1 MRKTRW
7 LIVLL
12 IVIAAAVALR
22 FTVLKPEG
30 VTVRTATVE
39 RGVVEE
45 TITNTRAGTVK
56 VRLRASLSPQMGG
69 LVIELPH
76 REGSRVA
83 AGDLLLRL
91 DDRAQMANLE
101 MARRDVVSARARAD
115 EACLA
120 AKLAEK
126 ELARVTA
133 LHGEGIASEQRLDT
147 LDTERDRSLAA
158 CAAAEAAIELALARV
173 AAAQVQLD
181 FTEVRAPFA
190 GTVAELTTEVGE
202 WITPAPPGV
211 PIPPV
216 VDLLDPGSLYISAP
230 IDEVDAE
237 RVRVGQAARATIDS
251 RPDDSY
257 AARVSRVAPYVL
269 DELEQNRTVEIE
281 VEFADAA
288 EGKGILA
295 GTSADVE
302 VILDRREDTLRIPSS
317 SVAEGGKVLVVEDG
331 VLVEVVVEVGLENW
345 QVAEV
350 LSGLEEGQVV
360 VTSRH
365 STDIKAGAR
374 VNEDEGQ

>member
-7 LIVLL
+7 LIALL

-22 FTVLKPEG
+22 FTVLKPDG
-30 VTVRTATVE
+30 VAVRTATVE

-91 DDRAQMANLE
+91 DDRAQMADLE

-133 LHGEGIASEQRLDT
+133 LHDEGIASEQLLDT
-147 LDTERDRSLAA
+147 LSTERDRSLAA
-158 CAAAEAAIELALARV
+158 CAAADAATELALARV
-173 AAAQVQLD
+173 AASQVQLD

-237 RVRVGQAARATIDS
+237 RVQVGQAARVTVDS
-251 RPDDSY
+251 RPDQSY
-257 AARVSRVAPYVL
+257 AARVARVAPYVL

-288 EGKGILA
+288 EGEGILA

-345 QVAEV
+345 QAAEV
-350 LSGLEEGQVV
+350 LSGLDEGDVV

-365 STDIKAGAR
+365 STEIRAGAR
-374 VNEDEGQ
+374 VEP

>member
-7 LIVLL
+7 LIALL
-12 IVIAAAVALR
+12 IVIAAVVALR
-22 FTVLKPEG
+22 LTVLKPD
-30 VTVRTATVE
+30 VVAVRTATVE

-56 VRLRASLSPQMGG
+56 VRRRASLSPQMGG
-69 LVIELPH
+69 LVVGLPH
-76 REGSRVA
+76 REGARVA
-83 AGDLLLRL
+83 AGDLLLKL
-91 DDRAQMANLE
+91 DDRAQMADLE

-133 LHGEGIASEQRLDT
+133 LHGEGIASEQLLDT
-147 LDTERDRSLAA
+147 LSTERDRSLAA
-158 CAAAEAAIELALARV
+158 CAAAGAATDLSLARV

-181 FTEVRAPFA
+181 FTEVRAPFS

-237 RVRVGQAARATIDS
+237 RVRVGQVARVTVDS
-251 RPDDSY
+251 RPDQSY
-257 AARVSRVAPYVL
+257 GARVARVAPYVL

-281 VEFADAA
+281 VEFDDAA
-288 EGKGILA
+288 KGKGILA

-302 VILDRREDTLRIPSS
+302 VILDSREDTLRIPSS
-317 SVAEGGKVLVVEDG
+317 SVAEGGKVLVVMDG
-331 VLVEVVVEVGLENW
+331 ILVEVVIEVGLENW
-345 QVAEV
+345 QAAEV
-350 LSGLEEGQVV
+350 LSGLEEGDVV

-365 STDIKAGAR
+365 NTDIKPGAR
-374 VNEDEGQ
+374 VVLE

>member
-7 LIVLL
+7 IIALL
-12 IVIAAAVALR
+12 IIIVAAIALR
-22 FTVLKPEG
+22 FTVLKPDG
-30 VTVRTATVE
+30 VVVRTAQVE

-56 VRLRASLSPQMGG
+56 VRRRATISPQMGG
-69 LVIELPH
+69 LVVELPH
-76 REGSRVA
+76 REGSLVA
-83 AGDLLLRL
+83 AGDLLLKL
-91 DDRAQMANLE
+91 DDRAQQASLE
-101 MARRDVVSARARAD
+101 TVRREVVSARARAD

-120 AKLAEK
+120 AELAEK
-126 ELARVTA
+126 ELDRVIA
-133 LHGEGIASEQRLDT
+133 LHDRGIASEQNLDT
-147 LDTERDRSLAA
+147 LSTERDRSLAA
-158 CAAAEAAIELALARV
+158 CAAARAATELALARV

-216 VDLLDPGSLYISAP
+216 VDLLDPTSLYISAP

-237 RVRVGQAARATIDS
+237 RVRVGQSARVTVDS
-251 RPDDSY
+251 RPDESY
-257 AARVSRVAPYVL
+257 AARVARVAPYVL
-269 DELEQNRTVEIE
+269 DDLEQNRTVEIE
-281 VEFADAA
+281 VEFVDVPKV
-288 EGKGILA
+288 EGILA

-317 SVAEGGKVLVVEDG
+317 SVAEDGQVLVVVDG
-331 VLVEVVVEVGLENW
+331 ILVEAAVEVGLENW

-350 LSGLEEGQVV
+350 LSGLEEGDVV
-360 VTSRH
+360 VTTRH

-374 VNEDEGQ
+374 VAR

>member
-7 LIVLL
+7 LIALL
-12 IVIAAAVALR
+12 IVIAAVVALR
-22 FTVLKPEG
+22 LTVLKPD
-30 VTVRTATVE
+30 VVAVRTATVE

-56 VRLRASLSPQMGG
+56 VRRRASLSPQMGG
-69 LVIELPH
+69 LVIGLPH
-76 REGSRVA
+76 REGARVA
-83 AGDLLLRL
+83 AGDLLLKL
-91 DDRAQMANLE
+91 DDRAQMADLE

-133 LHGEGIASEQRLDT
+133 LHGEGIASEQLLDT
-147 LDTERDRSLAA
+147 LSTERDRSLAA
-158 CAAAEAAIELALARV
+158 CAAAGAATDLSLARV

-181 FTEVRAPFA
+181 FTEVRAPFS

-237 RVRVGQAARATIDS
+237 RVRVGQVARVTVDS
-251 RPDDSY
+251 RPDQSY
-257 AARVSRVAPYVL
+257 GARVARVAPYVL

-281 VEFADAA
+281 VEFDDAA
-288 EGKGILA
+288 KGKGILA

-302 VILDRREDTLRIPSS
+302 VILDSREDTLRIPSS
-317 SVAEGGKVLVVEDG
+317 SVAEGGKVLVVMDG
-331 VLVEVVVEVGLENW
+331 ILVEVVIEVGLENW
-345 QVAEV
+345 QAAEV
-350 LSGLEEGQVV
+350 LSGLEEGDVV

-365 STDIKAGAR
+365 NTDIKPGAR
-374 VNEDEGQ
+374 VVLE